1 MSNLSQSNVLKNCY
15 LTFLLITDIE
25 LIKEK
30 MASVKH
36 IILVLSGKG
45 GVGKSTFTSMLAQTL
60 AEDSTKNV
68 RTHISKL
75 LLNGT
80 LCYLK

>member
-1 MSNLSQSNVLKNCY
+1 
-15 LTFLLITDIE
+15 
-25 LIKEK
+25 
-30 MASVKH
+30 MATVKH

-68 RTHISKL
+68 RIHIYTRL
-75 LLNGT
+75 LLYGT
-80 LCYLK
+80 LNYLK

>member
-1 MSNLSQSNVLKNCY
+1 MFFLFCELIDFTKFVLFCY
-15 LTFLLITDIE
+15 TGNRYAFLFHLTDVEI
-25 LIKEK
+25 IKEK

-60 AEDSTKNV
+60 AEDSSKNASASV
-68 RTHISKL
+68 
-75 LLNGT
+75 
-80 LCYLK
+80 Y